1 MTEKPTRRRRRTL
14 LVPLLGIGVAA
25 WAVRS
30 RLAERGTL
38 HDGWQP
44 LPPRRVTPDRTAV
57 AAAEPEPAAEME
69 PVAEPAPVPEYEPAP
84 RLKLAGPA
92 ATAVASVT
100 APALSDAPFGPG
112 SAPALDDG
120 ASPDPDYVVKGK
132 TATRVFYAP
141 GSAYYA
147 RTRADVWF
155 RTPDDASA
163 AGFTPRAPRR
173 SN

>member
-30 RLAERGTL
+30 ALAERGTL
-38 HDGWQP
+38 QDGWQP
-44 LPPRRVTPDRTAV
+44 LPPRRVTLDRTAAEAPESEPV
-57 AAAEPEPAAEME
+57 AAPEPEPVAAPEPEPARARARA
-69 PVAEPAPVPEYEPAP
+69 V
-84 RLKLAGPA
+84 PA

-100 APALSDAPFGPG
+100 APALPDPPFGPG
-112 SAPALDDG
+112 SASALDGG
-120 ASPDPDYVVKGK
+120 ASPDPEYVVKGK

-155 RTPDDASA
+155 RTADDASA
-163 AGFTPRAPRR
+163 AGFTARAPRR
-173 SN
+173 SA